1 MAEQPD
7 VSLLLKQLREDEQ
20 RLVRLRHNQ
29 NVEGSLGTVGKGTF
43 DFPMPGA
50 KPNRPIPTPPQR
62 RGGGGAN
69 PKDHEL
75 GSFKVPVAPHLLEP
89 TKAATSKK
97 KFFPVIPLP
106 PLTGANVPKVPT
118 PRLTPSCGVTD
129 DVATGEEEEESPR
142 SVSRGSSRASSRRS
156 SSSSRMTN
164 TAIDPERFERLE
176 QMLVEER
183 AGRLDMLD
191 KVNALSRLL
200 ADQNKKIVEG
210 RRRARFMK
218 R

>member
-1 MAEQPD
+1 MSEQPD

-29 NVEGSLGTVGKGTF
+29 NVEGTLGTVGKGTF

-50 KPNRPIPTPPQR
+50 KPHRAIPTPPQR
-62 RGGGGAN
+62 RGGGGAS
-69 PKDHEL
+69 KDHEL
-75 GSFKVPVAPHLLEP
+75 GSYKVPVAPHLLE
-89 TKAATSKK
+89 ATNTVASKK
-97 KFFPVIPLP
+97 KFFPPIPLP
-106 PLTGANVPKVPT
+106 PLSTNLPKAPT
-118 PRLTPSCGVTD
+118 PRLTPSGSND
-129 DVATGEEEEESPR
+129 APMAEADAENSGDSPR
-142 SVSRGSSRASSRRS
+142 SVSRGSSRASSRQ
-156 SSSSRMTN
+156 SSSSRMTS
-164 TAIDPERFERLE
+164 TPIDPERFERLE

-183 AGRLDMLD
+183 AGRLEMLD

-200 ADQNKKIVEG
+200 ADQNKKIVDG